1 MPPAKWRIEEYKTST
16 GRSLIR
22 EFIEKLTVEDRV
34 EAAALIKSLEE
45 WGNALQAPRSKP
57 LGRGLFELRGRQIRM
72 FYTFLPD
79 RRIVIL
85 DGVVKKRSRIPAV
98 IIQRMRKLLSEVS

>member
-1 MPPAKWRIEEYKTST
+1 VLPTPWKIAEYKTST

-22 EFIEKLTVEDRV
+22 EFVGKLSIEERV
-34 EAAALIKSLEE
+34 EAAALIKALQE
-45 WGNALQAPRSKP
+45 WGNALRAPQSKP

-85 DGVVKKRSRIPAV
+85 DGVVKKRSRIPGV
-98 IIQRMRKLLSEVS
+98 IIQRIRKLQSEVL